1 MGVLEGR
8 GVLLGTGVAVAGL
21 GVLVGVPGVRFGV
34 SVGKGVFG
42 VAEGLAVFV
51 AGGVVF
57 LSVGTGVEDTSG
69 VG

>member
-1 MGVLEGR
+1 
-8 GVLLGTGVAVAGL
+8 
-21 GVLVGVPGVRFGV
+21 
-34 SVGKGVFG
+34 